1 MPADFLESG
10 IMRRVWIG
18 RFWEQCVSF
27 IVVVFDD
34 DVVDL
39 FAPSMVGWVA
49 ENQIIVFE
57 I

>member
-1 MPADFLESG
+1 MCGLGDFGSNASRLL
-10 IMRRVWIG
+10 WL
-18 RFWEQCVSF
+18 F
-27 IVVVFDD
+27 FDD

-49 ENQIIVFE
+49 ENQIIVFG